1 MKIIHKWLVSKPTFY
16 LCHPSMIQR
25 PGWEVSRFSLNQR
38 FRMIPIPL
46 LVSSHPLEDAS
57 ARPLQDLA
65 APPSPAMHQLPLSP
79 AQVSNIVRG
88 ICFIYWLNL
97 YGVIVLLAQHPH
109 SPPPDGRTSTTRIMV
124 TLIVASMEWR
134 PGTEGPWHVVL
145 AEGELHTKLH
155 NQNIAS

>member
-1 MKIIHKWLVSKPTFY
+1 MYNQVISKPTISSVRS
-16 LCHPSMIQR
+16 LLIRWPTS
-25 PGWEVSRFSLNQR
+25 WVSRFSLNQR
-38 FRMIPIPL
+38 FHMIPVPL

-97 YGVIVLLAQHPH
+97 YGIIVLLPQHPH

-124 TLIVASMEWR
+124 TLICASTEWR
-134 PGTEGPWHVVL
+134 LGKEGPWHDVH
-145 AEGELHTKLH
+145 AEGELHTK
-155 NQNIAS
+155 IA